1 MVEILLNGNYS
12 LLNYYNLPNTKFK
25 FTGSVLYPEHL
36 TPLMR
41 KRILTFL
48 SALAIILHLQAQDIS
63 NRGKDF
69 WVAYGNHIRFT
80 TGSPINGQELVLY
93 LTSTQT
99 ANYKI
104 EIPGTGWVST
114 GVVPAN
120 TVVTSVPI
128 PKTGVNDARLTAEG
142 KFNRGIHITS
152 DQPIVAYAHI
162 YNANVSGAGILFPT
176 PTLGREYYSINF
188 TQVSNEPGSY
198 SWFYAVATED
208 STRIQITPSQNTLGG
223 HAAGIPFDT
232 LLMKGEV
239 YNVMSDKDLTGS
251 RIQSISNGTTACK
264 RIAVFSGSGKIY
276 IDCGGGPYQSADNLI
291 QQCSPSTAWGKK
303 YITVPTKLMENN
315 YFRIAVNDPS
325 TIVRVN
331 GIILTGLINGFY
343 YEFLSNAPNI
353 IESDKPIMV
362 AQYVT
367 TRGNCNNPVFN
378 SGLGAGGDGDPE
390 MIYLS
395 AIEQTVDNV
404 TLNSTPNYQIN
415 EHYINVVI
423 KTDAISSFTL
433 DGSSQAGSFVSLPGD
448 PTYSYAQFPVGAGQH
463 NLRADSGFNAI
474 AYGYGFAESYGY
486 NAGANVKDLY
496 QYISLQNQYATVK
509 SPSACKGSPFNLSVT
524 LPYQPTSMVW
534 TIPNYPTVTN
544 NAPVFDSSFTVN
556 NKQLYLYKLPSPYQ
570 YNVIGTYPVKVVVNN
585 PTAEG
590 CSGIQEVNFDLQV
603 FDPPVAAINVTNS
616 GCVSDSLVFSDNSN
630 GNGRPVVKWFWDFGD
645 GSYAYVK
652 TPKHKYATAGTY
664 NVRYAILTD
673 IGCLS
678 DTLSTTVKVSN
689 PPSAAFIIS
698 NPNCAGKAITF
709 TDKSNANGSIITK
722 WSWDFGNGTTS
733 VQANGNPVNNIYATA
748 GTYRAKFFVQTNT
761 GCTSKT
767 DSLDI
772 KINYNPVVDFSVPAV
787 VCLPAG
793 AAQFNDLSTIGDG
806 TQAQFAY
813 AWDFGDPASGANN
826 GAITK
831 NPAHNFS
838 TVGPYT
844 IKLTVTSKDGCVTQN
859 SKTLSSIYPQAKA
872 GFTMP
877 AEICLGNPVTFTDA
891 STGSGRTITNWFWDF
906 GDATNSTAQSPSH
919 TYATANT
926 FDVKLYVK
934 TDVGCSSDTVIKKFI
949 VNPLPVPNFTISN
962 PACEK
967 NSIIITDASQAL
979 AGNIVKWNWDLA
991 DGTKLN
997 NTNNNPI
1004 NHTYTNWG
1012 NYAIKLDI
1020 ETNKGCKS
1028 TVLNKTIAIHP
1039 LPKAGFIS
1047 PEVCLNDA
1055 YAIFK
1060 DSSKIADNS
1069 LLTYKWV
1076 LDDPAATVANPNIYT
1091 IQNPQ
1096 HKYASIGYYTA
1107 QLYVTSKD
1115 GCVDSVKQA
1124 FTVNGD
1130 IPLANYTVANVNS
1143 LCSNDSV
1150 AIINTS
1156 TVNFGNITRVEV
1168 YWDWANNPALRDTD
1182 ELPFSNKVY
1191 KHIYPNF
1198 QAPVSKTVQVRM
1210 LAFSG
1215 ATCVNEII
1223 KTVTL
1228 NASPKVQF
1236 SNIPGICLDA
1246 SSYQIIQAKELAG
1259 LAGSFTYNGAG
1270 ISSTGLF
1277 NPATAGVGVH
1287 TIKSLYITSVGCRDS
1302 ATNTIEVWPR
1312 PTADFSVVNPTCE
1325 TKAITFNDQST
1336 ANAGNLA
1343 QWNWTYSDGG
1353 SSTGKTTNHTF
1364 TAYGNYN
1371 VTLQVI
1377 TDRTC
1382 TSVPVT
1388 KAVKVNPLPVVDF
1401 DLPKVCLPA
1410 GTAPFTD
1417 KSVIAD
1423 GSQSQFTY
1431 SWNFGDLNVSGNNS
1445 NTSTAKN
1452 PTHNYSALG
1461 PYTVTST
1468 VTSKDGCAN
1477 TASKQLVDVFPQPL
1491 ASFNAVTEV
1500 CVGKEIAFTDLS
1512 SGIVRDLNKWEWNFG
1527 DGAKSSAQNPRHIY
1541 KDAGVYT
1548 ATLNVYTTEGCISNL
1563 ASRQINIRP
1572 YPAISAGP
1580 DLFVLQDGEKTIQS
1594 SITASSPYG
1603 NIIGYQWSPPTY
1615 LSATNILSPTV
1626 IHPNDD
1632 ITYVLKVTGTGGCV
1646 SSDTVFVKVL
1656 KSLVI
1661 PNTFTPNGDGV
1672 NDKWE
1677 IQYLDSYPGCVVEIY
1692 NTVGQLLFRS
1702 VGYTNKW
1709 DGRYNGNPLPVGTYY
1724 YVIDPKNNRKP
1735 IAGYV
1740 TILR

>member
-1 MVEILLNGNYS
+1 
-12 LLNYYNLPNTKFK
+12 
-25 FTGSVLYPEHL
+25 
-36 TPLMR
+36 MR
-41 KRILTFL
+41 KRILTLL
-48 SALAIILHLQAQDIS
+48 SGLAILLHLQAQDIS

-69 WVAYGNHIRFT
+69 WVAYGNHIRFV
-80 TGSPINGQELVLY
+80 TGNPINGQEMVLY

-104 EIPGTGWVST
+104 EIPGAGWSTTGTVT
-114 GVVPAN
+114 AN

-128 PKTGVNDARLTAEG
+128 PKTGANDARLISEG
-142 KFNRGIHITS
+142 KFNRGIHVTS

-176 PTLGREYYSINF
+176 PTLGKEYYSINF
-188 TQVSNEPGSY
+188 TQISNEAGSY

-208 STRIQITPSQNTLGG
+208 STRIQITPSQNTLAG
-223 HAAGIPFDT
+223 HVAGVPFDT

-239 YNVMSDKDLTGS
+239 YNVMSDFDLTGS
-251 RIQSISNGTTACK
+251 HIQSISNGTTACK

-276 IDCGGGPYQSADNLI
+276 IDCGGGANQSADNFI
-291 QQCSPSTAWGKK
+291 QQCFPSTAWGKK
-303 YITVPTKLMENN
+303 YITVPTKLMPYD
-315 YFRIAVNDPS
+315 YFRIAVSDP
-325 TIVRVN
+325 TTVVKVN
-331 GIILTGLINGFY
+331 GVVLTGLINGFY
-343 YEFLSNAPNI
+343 YEFINNQTNI

-362 AQYVT
+362 AQYIT
-367 TRGNCNNPVFN
+367 TRGNCGNAEFN
-378 SGLGAGGDGDPE
+378 TGGGAGGDGDPE

-395 AIEQTVDNV
+395 SIEQTVDNV

-415 EHYINVVI
+415 EHFINVLL
-423 KTDAISSFTL
+423 KTSAIGSFTL
-433 DGSSQAGSFVSLPGD
+433 DGSLQAGSFVTLPGD
-448 PTYSYAQFPVGAGQH
+448 PTYSYAQFSVGAGQH
-463 NLRADSGFNAI
+463 NLKADSGFNAI

-496 QYISLQNQYATVK
+496 QYISSQNQYATVK

-524 LPYQPTSMVW
+524 LPYKPTSMVW
-534 TIPNYPTVTN
+534 TIPGYATVSN
-544 NAPVFDSSFTVN
+544 NAPVFDSTFIVN
-556 NKQLYLYKLPSPYQ
+556 NKQLYLYKLPGAYQ
-570 YNVIGTYPVKVVVNN
+570 YNVIGNYPIKVVVNN

-616 GCVSDSLVFSDNSN
+616 GCVTDSLGFTDNSN

-645 GSYAYVK
+645 GNYAYVK
-652 TPKHKYATAGTY
+652 TPKHKYAAAGTY
-664 NVRYAILTD
+664 NVRYSILTD
-673 IGCLS
+673 VGCLS
-678 DTLSTTVKVSN
+678 DTITTTVKVSN
-689 PPSAAFIIS
+689 PPIADFTIS
-698 NPNCAGKAITF
+698 NPTCAGKAITF
-709 TDKSNANGSIITK
+709 TDKSNANGSTITK
-722 WSWDFGNGTTS
+722 WSWDFGNTVTS
-733 VQANGNPVNNIYATA
+733 VQANGNPVNNIYAA
-748 GTYRAKFFVQTNT
+748 PGTYRAKFFVQTNT

-813 AWDFGDPASGANN
+813 AWDFGDLSSGANN

-844 IKLTVTSKDGCVTQN
+844 IKLTVTSKDGCVTQG
-859 SKTLSSIYPQAKA
+859 SKTLSNIYPQPKAKFIA
-872 GFTMP
+872 P
-877 AEICLGNPVTFTDA
+877 NEICLNDIINPLDQSDGKGSTVNQWFWSSSNGMTSTLKDPSFNLGIVDTVSLSLYIKNAVGCVSDTFTKDIIINSPPKPAFSYSNSLCEKNMLTFNDA
-891 STGSGRTITNWFWDF
+891 STTQTGT
-906 GDATNSTAQSPSH
+906 
-919 TYATANT
+919 
-926 FDVKLYVK
+926 
-934 TDVGCSSDTVIKKFI
+934 I
-949 VNPLPVPNFTISN
+949 VNWIWQIYQLNPSGDIDSATFITYDKKDPSPISHVFN
-962 PACEK
+962 KPGEYYI
-967 NSIIITDASQAL
+967 NQIEYTD
-979 AGNIVKWNWDLA
+979 
-991 DGTKLN
+991 
-997 NTNNNPI
+997 
-1004 NHTYTNWG
+1004 
-1012 NYAIKLDI
+1012 
-1020 ETNKGCKS
+1020 KGCNRS
-1028 TVLNKTIAIHP
+1028 VPRRIIIHP

-1047 PEVCLNDA
+1047 PEVCLDDA
-1055 YAIFK
+1055 SAIFK

-1069 LLTYKWV
+1069 VLTYKWV
-1076 LDDPAATVANPNIYT
+1076 LDDPTATLFNPNIYT
-1091 IQNPQ
+1091 IQNPK
-1096 HKYASIGYYTA
+1096 HKYASIGNYTA

-1130 IPLANYTVANVNS
+1130 IPVANYIVANVNS

-1150 AIINTS
+1150 AIVNTS
-1156 TVNFGNITRVEV
+1156 TVNFGNVTRVEI
-1168 YWDWANNPALRDTD
+1168 YWDWANSSAVRDTD

-1198 QAPVSKTVQVRM
+1198 QSPVSKTVQVRM

-1215 ATCVNEII
+1215 ATCEDAII

-1236 SNIPGICLDA
+1236 NNIPGICLDA
-1246 SSYQIIQAKELAG
+1246 TSYQIIQAKELAG
-1259 LAGSFTYNGAG
+1259 LTGSFTYSGTG

-1287 TIKSLYITSVGCRDS
+1287 TIKSLYTTSVGCRDS

-1364 TAYGNYN
+1364 ATYGNYN

-1417 KSVIAD
+1417 KSIIAD

-1431 SWNFGDLNVSGNNS
+1431 LWNFGDRNASGNNS
-1445 NTSTAKN
+1445 NTSTVKN

-1468 VTSKDGCAN
+1468 VTSKDGCVS

-1491 ASFNAVTEV
+1491 ANFNAVTEV
-1500 CVGKEIAFTDLS
+1500 CVGKEISFTDLS
-1512 SGIVRDLNKWEWNFG
+1512 SGVVRDLNKWEWNFG
-1527 DGAKSSAQNPRHIY
+1527 DGSKSAAQNPKHTY
-1541 KDAGVYT
+1541 KDAGEYT

-1563 ASRQINIRP
+1563 ASKQINIRP
-1572 YPAISAGP
+1572 YPAITAGP

-1594 SITASSPYG
+1594 SIVSTSPYG
-1603 NIIGYQWSPPTY
+1603 SITAYQWSPGSY
-1615 LSATNILSPTV
+1615 LTATNILSPTI
-1626 IHPNDD
+1626 IHPKDD
-1632 ITYVLKVTGTGGCV
+1632 ITYILKATGTGGCM

-1702 VGYTNKW
+1702 IGYANKW